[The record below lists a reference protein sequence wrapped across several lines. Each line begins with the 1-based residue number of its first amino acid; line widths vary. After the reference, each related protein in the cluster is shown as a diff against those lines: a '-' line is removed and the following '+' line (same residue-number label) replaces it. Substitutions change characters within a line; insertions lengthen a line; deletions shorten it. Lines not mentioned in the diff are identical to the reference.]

1 MNRILSFVV
10 SAALALTADDL
21 PAAGKVAGAVQSRN
35 ALYASWRLV
44 PDISDSYDPVV
55 SHLDLTPAR
64 MRALLRHV
72 YVEDV
77 KPAGSDVSVVVSL
90 PAGRQQGGVLRLDGR
105 ETAFTEEYSGNW
117 KVTAGYDSGML
128 LQLSQGEMGKMWDI
142 RAVLPD
148 PKQAGP
154 MMLHRTI
161 FTPTRGS
168 TDVIDRWYMP
178 VGAYKLDGEA
188 KVEGAYKLDGEAKE
202 VKEEASSSRRVSGRP
217 SRVAPCDSHAVLI
230 GRCHRS
236 KPRRCPAPGR
246 CGLSKK
252 NRLSRSSP
260 AYVLPVANS
269 CCARSKRGCKL
280 HSSCGRRNFKRR
292 CRGICQ

>member
-1 MNRILSFVV
+1 MIRILSFVF
-10 SAALALTADDL
+10 SAGLALTANDL
-21 PAAGKVAGAVQSRN
+21 PAAGKVAGAVQSRK
-35 ALYASWRLV
+35 ALYTSWRLV
-44 PDISDSYDPVV
+44 PDISDSYEPVV

-90 PAGRQQGGVLRLDGR
+90 PAGRQQGGVLRLDGQ
-105 ETAFTEEYSGNW
+105 ETAFTEEYSGDW
-117 KVTAGYDSGML
+117 RVSAGYDSGML
-128 LQLSQGEMGKMWDI
+128 IQRSQGDMGEMWDI

-168 TDVIDRWYMP
+168 TDVIDRWYIP
-178 VGAYKLDGEA
+178 VGTYKLGDGETN
-188 KVEGAYKLDGEAKE
+188 GEATQRE
-202 VKEEASSSRRVSGRP
+202 TSLGRRVIGQP
-217 SRVAPCDSHAVLI
+217 SRVAPCNSHAVLT

-236 KPRRCPAPGR
+236 KPRRCPSPGR
-246 CGLSKK
+246 CGHSKAS
-252 NRLSRSSP
+252 RLSRSSP
-260 AYVLPVANS
+260 SYMLPVANS

-280 HSSCGRRNFKRR
+280 HSSCGRRNFKKR